1 MNNYENLFQYTKEEL
16 IELIDIYSKNWLALD
31 GVWFQSVE
39 RKLGMD
45 EAMYHDAEAWK
56 RFTAIEAGRIK
67 AFLKL
72 GEHSGTEGLAKALK
86 LRFNSNLNEDEIII
100 DGNTLIYKNV
110 KCRVQTAR
118 ERKGMPF
125 HPCKPVGLIEYSG
138 FARVIDDRFVCECI
152 SCYPDIT
159 DESCSCIWKFTLRE
173 YGFYGWEN
181 ALVKPIN
188 KDFPNIKSPRD
199 LYDALSEIWSADTC
213 APRMRSNWSAENKTL
228 GQCSITAFLAQDI
241 FGGEVY
247 GIPRDGGNYH
257 CYNVVGDCVFDL
269 TSEQFGEEAKE
280 LVYENNPQQFR
291 EAHFAKEEKRLRYE
305 RLKRALSERSSTLK
319 G

>member
-1 MNNYENLFQYTKEEL
+1 MKNFENLSQYTKEEL

-45 EAMYHDAEAWK
+45 EAMYHDTEAWK

-100 DGNTLIYKNV
+100 DRNTLIYKNV

-138 FARVIDDRFVCECI
+138 FAHVIDDRFVCECV

-159 DESCSCIWKFTLRE
+159 DESCSCIWKFTLKE
-173 YGFYGWEN
+173 YNFYGWEN

-188 KDFPNIKSPRD
+188 KDFPNINSPRE

-213 APRMRSNWSAENKTL
+213 APRMRGNWSPENKTL

-247 GIPRDGGNYH
+247 GILRDGGNYH
-257 CYNVVGDCVFDL
+257 CYNVIGDCVFDL

-280 LVYENNPQQFR
+280 LIYENNPQQFR
-291 EAHFAKEEKRLRYE
+291 EVHFAKEEKRLRYE
-305 RLKRALSERSSTLK
+305 HLKRALIEKLN
-319 G
+319 